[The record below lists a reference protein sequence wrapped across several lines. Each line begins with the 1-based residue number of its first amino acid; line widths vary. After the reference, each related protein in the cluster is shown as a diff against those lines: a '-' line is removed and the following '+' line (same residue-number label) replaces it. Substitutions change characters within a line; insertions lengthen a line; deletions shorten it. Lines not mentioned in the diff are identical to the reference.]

1 MQKQVCTHEH
11 NEGECC
17 IQTIKEDQYVVTTGS
32 GFRPHKVK
40 KIKCYWHCSCNKRL
54 VRTRFCIH
62 ILLVMEYLKSL
73 VRKINIRPIE
83 PTRCPCC
90 KSTEAIKKGKRRN
103 KNYDVQRH
111 KCKKCGKQFSGNLGF
126 ERMRTEPR
134 SITLGMDM
142 YFSGLS
148 VDKTRQILERDGA
161 VVSSTTIHEWVAK
174 YTEKLYKY
182 LHKLRP
188 RIGVKWHTDE
198 MYIKIGGETKWLFAI
213 TDHVTRF
220 WIVYELGSTKK
231 GHNATR
237 MFVNASKYTKI
248 IPKEISSD
256 SSPVYPFAINAA
268 YQNAI
273 TKLIKHKKDN
283 HLQNKYNNNN
293 EQERF
298 NGTQRS

>member
-1 MQKQVCTHEH
+1 M
-11 NEGECC
+11 
-17 IQTIKEDQYVVTTGS
+17 
-32 GFRPHKVK
+32 
-40 KIKCYWHCSCNKRL
+40 
-54 VRTRFCIH
+54 
-62 ILLVMEYLKSL
+62 
-73 VRKINIRPIE
+73 
-83 PTRCPCC
+83 
-90 KSTEAIKKGKRRN
+90 
-103 KNYDVQRH
+103 
-111 KCKKCGKQFSGNLGF
+111 
-126 ERMRTEPR
+126 
-134 SITLGMDM
+134 
-142 YFSGLS
+142 
-148 VDKTRQILERDGA
+148 
-161 VVSSTTIHEWVAK
+161 SSTTIHEWVAK

-298 NGTQRS
+298 NGTLRDREKVCRGLKKSDSPFFKGMWIFYNYFRRHMRLDGDTPAERAGIIIHGKNKWRTLIQNASIDR